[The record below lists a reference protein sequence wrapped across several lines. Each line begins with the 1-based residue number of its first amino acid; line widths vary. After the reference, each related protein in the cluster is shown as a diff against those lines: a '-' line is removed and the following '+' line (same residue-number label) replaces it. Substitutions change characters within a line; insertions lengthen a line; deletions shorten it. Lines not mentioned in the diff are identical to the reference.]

1 MHVQTGC
8 SINDSDI
15 VIPTLPSS
23 DSQPADSP
31 RFLMDGLSLE
41 PNTEFGSNGLE
52 LELGWLRY
60 NVSRSM
66 W

>member
-1 MHVQTGC
+1 MYKQGVPVMTG
-8 SINDSDI
+8 
-15 VIPTLPSS
+15 TLRY
-23 DSQPADSP
+23 QLCLALTVPADSP

-60 NVSRSM
+60 NVSQVM